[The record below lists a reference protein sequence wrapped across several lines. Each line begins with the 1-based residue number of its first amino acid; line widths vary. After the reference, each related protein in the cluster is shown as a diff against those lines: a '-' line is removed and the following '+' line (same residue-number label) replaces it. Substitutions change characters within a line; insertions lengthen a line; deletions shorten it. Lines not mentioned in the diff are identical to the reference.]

1 MLFIIFWNVERMELT
16 IVKKLKLRRNNEMV
30 QSSFC
35 IFQFFFYKP
44 DGLGNFVPWIGNFSS
59 QIIIFGYQNKNHLI
73 RLNYTDF
80 KRTNDGGN
88 LHFFHGSCNAYH
100 QRNCTWQCSLSGD
113 IAWRLWSHFLAMIMD
128 VYLITTFVNKVI
140 KRGTKGLLV
149 NCSKSPHKT
158 VTSNRDSKYRR
169 RFYNYYTTS
178 PSKSS
183 EVTKYHIRKL
193 LSQIQLLML
202 QYSSTCW

>member
-1 MLFIIFWNVERMELT
+1 MRWFNLHFAFFRFFWQTWWIR
-16 IVKKLKLRRNNEMV
+16 K
-30 QSSFC
+30 FC
-35 IFQFFFYKP
+35 TMNWKFF
-44 DGLGNFVPWIGNFSS
+44 LGNYH
-59 QIIIFGYQNKNHLI
+59 FGYQNKNHLI
-73 RLNYTDF
+73 RLNYTE
-80 KRTNDGGN
+80 RTMEETYI
-88 LHFFHGSCNAYH
+88 SCTLLATRITNA
-100 QRNCTWQCSLSGD
+100 CTWQCSLSVD

-128 VYLITTFVNKVI
+128 VYLITIFVNKVI

-202 QYSSTCW
+202 KYSSACW